1 MVLAAILLPVFA
13 QARVAAQFTQA
24 VVNVKQVGT
33 AAIIYA
39 ADYDD
44 RFPHQNW
51 QDQLTP
57 LVQDPDVFND
67 PFRARAGGSNGL
79 AFHDRLLGASMLSIL
94 EPEASAMIYL
104 TTQDGPNAVGN
115 VSDVRF
121 PQNQGTVIGFADGST
136 KRVDKESFDES
147 VFEFTLQRDLIPSP

>member
-51 QDQLTP
+51 QDQLIP

-67 PFRARAGGSNGL
+67 PFRARAGGKNGL

-104 TTQDGPNAVGN
+104 TTQEGPNAVGN

-136 KRVDKESFDES
+136 KRIDKESFDAS
-147 VFEFTLQRDLIPSP
+147 VFEFKLDDTPLR

>member
-13 QARVAAQFTQA
+13 QARVAAQFTKA

-136 KRVDKESFDES
+136 KRIDKESFDAS
-147 VFEFTLQRDLIPSP
+147 VFEFTLQGDQIPSP

>member
-1 MVLAAILLPVFA
+1 MVLAAILLPVLA
-13 QARVAAQFTQA
+13 QARIAAQFTQT
-24 VVNVKQVGT
+24 VVTVKQVGT
-33 AAIIYA
+33 ATIIYA

-67 PFRARAGGSNGL
+67 PFRVRAGGKNGL

-104 TTQDGPNAVGN
+104 TTKEGPNAVGN

-121 PQNQGTVIGFADGST
+121 PQDQGTVIGFADGST
-136 KRVDKESFDES
+136 RRVLQQEFDAS
-147 VFEFTLQRDLIPSP
+147 VFEFTLQRDLTPSP